1 MAESRL
7 EKLGTIFTRVQNL
20 LRSGAI
26 RESQKP
32 IWYDVYAAFPPLRE
46 PTYRNIRPLVG
57 KIKDTVPPILYPED
71 QIRAKFYEVYGAGS
85 GIFEL
90 ARSNYKSP
98 CQRFVEKYNE
108 LKNKEGEMDED
119 LLFAETGKALLAEGL
134 VLSRKGKKFFY
145 SLDDILHFC
154 LFSNEV
160 APRPPSTM
168 PVLELQGLLQDK
180 EDGTENPEPKTEPS
194 EKPMEEPFPS

>member
-1 MAESRL
+1 MAGTRL
-7 EKLGTIFTRVQNL
+7 EKFGTIFTRVQNL
-20 LRSGAI
+20 LRSGAM

-32 IWYDVYAAFPPLRE
+32 IWYDVYEAFPPLRE

-57 KIKDTVPPILYPED
+57 KVTDTVPPILYPED
-71 QIRAKFYEVYGAGS
+71 QIRAKFYEAYGTGS

-108 LKNKEGEMDED
+108 LKKQQGDMDED

-134 VLSRKGKKFFY
+134 VLSRKGKK
-145 SLDDILHFC
+145 
-154 LFSNEV
+154 V
-160 APRPPSTM
+160 APMPPLSI
-168 PVLELQGLLQDK
+168 PVLELQEIFQQ
-180 EDGTENPEPKTEPS
+180 EEVSTENPEPKTEPS
-194 EKPMEEPFPS
+194 EKPKEESS

>member
-20 LRSGAI
+20 LRSGAM

-32 IWYDVYAAFPPLRE
+32 VWYDVYAAFPPLRE

-71 QIRAKFYEVYGAGS
+71 QIRAKFYEVYGNGS

-134 VLSRKGKKFFY
+134 VLSRKGKK
-145 SLDDILHFC
+145 
-154 LFSNEV
+154 V
-160 APRPPSTM
+160 AARPPSTM
-168 PVLELQGLLQDK
+168 PVLELQGLFQDK

-194 EKPMEEPFPS
+194 KKPTEEPFPS

>member
-134 VLSRKGKKFFY
+134 VLSRKGKKISFVDAFYQGGSILCLPYSTCHQFFLLCNQ
-145 SLDDILHFC
+145 SI
-154 LFSNEV
+154 SI
-160 APRPPSTM
+160 S
-168 PVLELQGLLQDK
+168 VLLL
-180 EDGTENPEPKTEPS
+180 S
-194 EKPMEEPFPS
+194 